1 MPGRLSLAVEQG
13 HVALPEGAVLVLGA
27 SAGCDLASLDKSDSF
42 VLWRH
47 FSDHVWLEQ
56 QGWTTGLTPKAG
68 YAGAVVFA
76 PRARDL
82 QKAFIKLAR
91 KLTSGPIIVDGTKTD
106 GIDALYKLLRNTADV
121 SAAYSKMHGKVFA
134 VKGGGFSD
142 WPDVD
147 PVQSP
152 DGWWRAP
159 GVFSADGVD
168 KASAFLAESL
178 PNALKGDVI
187 DLGAGWGYLTRAVL
201 EKPAVT
207 RVTLVENDET
217 ALQAARRNIPD
228 ARAVFVCRDAL
239 NWAPDT
245 SADVVV
251 TNPPFHKGRAAT
263 PELGQGFIRAA
274 ARVLK
279 PKGALW
285 LVANRHLPYE
295 KTLDEAFASQ
305 EVVAQ
310 NAGFKV
316 IRADRPRP
324 PFKGK

>member
-91 KLTSGPIIVDGTKTD
+91 KLTAGPIIVDGTKTD
-106 GIDALYKLLRNTADV
+106 GIDALYK
-121 SAAYSKMHGKVFA
+121 F
-134 VKGGGFSD
+134 
-142 WPDVD
+142 
-147 PVQSP
+147 
-152 DGWWRAP
+152 
-159 GVFSADGVD
+159 
-168 KASAFLAESL
+168 
-178 PNALKGDVI
+178 
-187 DLGAGWGYLTRAVL
+187 
-201 EKPAVT
+201 
-207 RVTLVENDET
+207 
-217 ALQAARRNIPD
+217 
-228 ARAVFVCRDAL
+228 RDAL